1 MKYLPKTKS
10 LYCYLR
16 RLLYLPYSPCFSMNA
31 CPTALAGS
39 WVLIS
44 TAQVSCQSISN
55 KSVSKMLIEDTY
67 SFEKLQFTPWK
78 PTGLEFQLRR
88 SCSSNA
94 DLWKEGR
101 DACWWGAGHW
111 LPSVKSP
118 LLWNLLPPIVC
129 CSPTFSSLKW
139 HFRFFPLDM
148 LSVSGEFLFCC
159 WFWFLFCVS
168 CASSSQSVQ
177 VISSKD
183 VNCFKSDFQLLF
195 LACKTFF
202 HTPASWCLPQEQ
214 CLEVNC

>member
-1 MKYLPKTKS
+1 MKCLPKTKS

-94 DLWKEGR
+94 DLWEEGR
-101 DACWWGAGHW
+101 DACWWGGRSLAS
-111 LPSVKSP
+111 LSEESFTLKLASPNCLLQSNIFKFKVTLQIFPSWHAFCLWGVLV
-118 LLWNLLPPIVC
+118 LLLILILVLC
-129 CSPTFSSLKW
+129 VL
-139 HFRFFPLDM
+139 RFIQSKRASDIQQ
-148 LSVSGEFLFCC
+148 GCELF
-159 WFWFLFCVS
+159 
-168 CASSSQSVQ
+168 
-177 VISSKD
+177 
-183 VNCFKSDFQLLF
+183 
-195 LACKTFF
+195 
-202 HTPASWCLPQEQ
+202 
-214 CLEVNC
+214 